1 MSRSISL
8 FCGIRRS
15 RVVMDLNLQKSR
27 SAGTGAAPV
36 LAVQVDQLVLAVAS
50 VLESDGLSLVQQR
63 LYLKV
68 TDCH

>member
-1 MSRSISL
+1 
-8 FCGIRRS
+8 
-15 RVVMDLNLQKSR
+15 MDLNLQKSR

>member
-1 MSRSISL
+1 
-8 FCGIRRS
+8 
-15 RVVMDLNLQKSR
+15 MDLNLQKSR

-68 TDCH
+68 IAFFQSLALEQTRRFDH